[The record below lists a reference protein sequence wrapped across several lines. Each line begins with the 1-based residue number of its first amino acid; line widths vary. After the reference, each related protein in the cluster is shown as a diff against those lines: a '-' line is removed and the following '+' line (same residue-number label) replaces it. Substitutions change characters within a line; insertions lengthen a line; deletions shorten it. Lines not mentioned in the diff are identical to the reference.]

1 MIQIIFRFFIG
12 RTAVRED
19 AISLKLTESQSL
31 FEALCVE
38 LLDISAAIVR
48 DV

>member
-1 MIQIIFRFFIG
+1 MQIIFRFFIG
-12 RTAVRED
+12 HSVIRVN

-38 LLDISAAIVR
+38 LSDISAAIVR
-48 DV
+48 EV